1 VTVADPPRRVNVF
14 VPTLALSDAVSD
26 QARRRVRLLREWG
39 HDAELVAERW
49 HSACAAEVLPL
60 PYALGR
66 RGDAAWLVHYSIW
79 TEGLADVVRASGR
92 PRALTYHNVT
102 PHELLPAG
110 PVADLCRRAREE
122 LPGLAG
128 KGWDLVTADSSYN
141 ADELRAAGF
150 GSVEVVPLLLPR
162 GRPVPDAPRGGGILF
177 VGRLAPSKGLDDLI
191 KAVALLRLRHRPE
204 ATLDIVGSRAGW
216 EGYVA
221 GLERLAGRIGCG
233 GITFRGQ
240 VSDAERDALYARA
253 GVVCLMS
260 RHEGFCA
267 PLVEAMR
274 AGAPVVARDAGAVAE
289 TLGGGGV
296 LLPDGDPR
304 LAAEA
309 LEAVLGD
316 EALRARLRGGAA
328 TAVGRVDP
336 EVVEARLLATIGAML
351 GVRATAARERGRSLP
366 PS

>member
-1 VTVADPPRRVNVF
+1 MTVADPSRRVNVF
-14 VPTLALSDAVSD
+14 VPTLAPSDAVSD
-26 QARRRVRLLREWG
+26 QARHRVRLLREWG

-49 HSACAAEVLPL
+49 HPACAAEVLPL

-66 RGDAAWLVHYSIW
+66 RGDAAWLVHHSIW
-79 TEGLADVVRASGR
+79 TEGLADVVRAGGR
-92 PRALTYHNVT
+92 PRALTYHNIT
-102 PHELLPAG
+102 PYELLPAG

-122 LPGLAG
+122 LPRLARV
-128 KGWDLVTADSSYN
+128 GWDLVTADSTYN
-141 ADELRAAGF
+141 AEELDAAGF

-162 GRPVPDAPRGGGILF
+162 GRPVPDVSRGDGILF

-191 KAVALLRLRHRPE
+191 KAVALLRLRHRPQT
-204 ATLDIVGSRAGW
+204 TLDIVGSGAGW
-216 EGYVA
+216 GGFVA
-221 GLERLAGRIGCG
+221 GLEDLAERIGCG
-233 GITFRGQ
+233 GITFRGP

-253 GVVCLMS
+253 GAVCLMS

-309 LEAVLGD
+309 LDALLGD
-316 EALRARLRGGAA
+316 AGLRERLRGGAA
-328 TAVGRVDP
+328 EAVARVEP
-336 EVVEARLLATIGAML
+336 EVVERRLRATIGGML
-351 GVRATAARERGRSLP
+351 GQRVTAG
-366 PS
+366 

>member
-1 VTVADPPRRVNVF
+1 
-14 VPTLALSDAVSD
+14 
-26 QARRRVRLLREWG
+26 VRLLREWG

-49 HSACAAEVLPL
+49 HPACAAEVLPL
-60 PYALGR
+60 PWALGE

-79 TEGLADVVRASGR
+79 TEGLADVVRAGGR

-102 PHELLPAG
+102 PPELLPAG

-122 LPGLAG
+122 LPRLAE
-128 KGWDLVTADSSYN
+128 GWDLVTADSSYN

-162 GRPVPDAPRGGGILF
+162 GRPAPDGPRGGGILF
-177 VGRLAPSKGLDDLI
+177 VGRLAPSKGLDDLV
-191 KAVALLRLRHRPE
+191 KAVALLQLRHRPE
-204 ATLDIVGSRAGW
+204 ATLDVVGSRAGW
-216 EGYVA
+216 EGFAA
-221 GLERLAGRIGCG
+221 GLEDLAERIGCRG
-233 GITFRGQ
+233 VTFHGP
-240 VSDAERDALYARA
+240 VSGAERDALYGRA
-253 GVVCLMS
+253 GAVCLLS

-267 PLVEAMR
+267 PIVEALR

-316 EALRARLRGGAA
+316 EGLRGRLRARAA
-328 TAVGRVDP
+328 RALARYEP
-336 EVVEARLLATIGAML
+336 EVVEARLRATIGEML
-351 GVRATAARERGRSLP
+351 AAHAPAARGGGRSRR
-366 PS
+366 